1 MEPIMKNQNQV
12 ARALQ
17 FIEDHLTRQIALE
30 DIADAANFSQW
41 YFHRLFRVLT
51 GYCVNDYLR
60 RRRLC
65 EASHELLYT
74 DRPIREIALKYQ
86 FESQAAFT
94 RSFKSV
100 AGITPGRCRRQ
111 IASLIRF
118 PALRPETYSQ
128 PQKGVKMQE
137 PRFVTKDSFNVI
149 GVSCKS
155 DPSQSLHKLWQSFG
169 QRYAEIP
176 NVTDPQQAYQV
187 CVFESPS
194 PTEEY
199 TFIAG
204 MECSSLDLIP
214 DGMSGHQVKAAEYV
228 VFEHHGL
235 LDKMHQTYE
244 YIFGAWLAQ
253 QGLEMAEADSLEVY
267 DERFKPGQED
277 SVFEIWVPVR
287 R

>member
-1 MEPIMKNQNQV
+1 MKNPNQV
-12 ARALQ
+12 AKALQ
-17 FIEDHLTRQIALE
+17 FIEEHLTRQISLE

-118 PALRPETYSQ
+118 PALRPEAYFH
-128 PQKGVKMQE
+128 PKKGVKMQE
-137 PRFVTKDSFNVI
+137 PRFVKKDSFNVI
-149 GVSCKS
+149 GVNCKS

-169 QRYAEIP
+169 ERYAEIP
-176 NVTDPQQAYQV
+176 NVTDPGRAYQV
-187 CVFESPS
+187 CVFEAPS

-204 MECSSLDLIP
+204 MEVSDIS
-214 DGMSGHQVKAAEYV
+214 QVPPAMITHRVPAAEYA
-228 VFEHHGL
+228 VFEHHGSL
-235 LDKMHQTYE
+235 EKMHQSYE
-244 YIFGAWLAQ
+244 YIFGVWLQ
-253 QGLEMAEADSLEVY
+253 ENGYQMAEADSLEIY
-267 DERFKPGQED
+267 DERFNPQSSD
-277 SVFEIWVPVR
+277 SIFEIWIPIVKA
-287 R
+287 